1 MYTKEE
7 VLAWLRLEIMA
18 GSDFDEV
25 IPGTIYT
32 YEDLISGVPLSDVD
46 QEVVQAIITK
56 YSQE

>member
-1 MYTKEE
+1 MFTKEQ
-7 VLAWLRLEIMA
+7 VQAWLYLEIMS
-18 GSDFDEV
+18 GNDFDEI